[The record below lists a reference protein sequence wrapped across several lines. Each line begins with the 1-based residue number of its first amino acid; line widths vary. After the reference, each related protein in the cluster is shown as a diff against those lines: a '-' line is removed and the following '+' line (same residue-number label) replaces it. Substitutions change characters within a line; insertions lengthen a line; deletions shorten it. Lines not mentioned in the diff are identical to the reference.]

1 MNAIERTILEAA
13 KRVRVKRRAEAAAM
27 RDAEAKAIA
36 EAVRGKVSLP
46 EHYWQARQ
54 VAEEKARAATR
65 IVEALRL

>member
-1 MNAIERTILEAA
+1 MTVERRMLEAA
-13 KRVRVKRRAEAAAM
+13 KRVRSKRRGEAAAL
-27 RDAEAKAIA
+27 RAAEAKAIT

-54 VAEEKARAATR
+54 IAEEKARAAAR